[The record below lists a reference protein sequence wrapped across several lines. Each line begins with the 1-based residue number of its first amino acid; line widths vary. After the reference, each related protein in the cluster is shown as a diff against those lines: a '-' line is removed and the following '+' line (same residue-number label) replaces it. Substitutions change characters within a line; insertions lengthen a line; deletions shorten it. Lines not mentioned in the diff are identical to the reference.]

1 MNFRSPARF
10 WPVLLFSALLL
21 VVLLFWWLE
30 SGQQPAG
37 SAVGASREPATVQP
51 DLPPATAKD
60 ADRMELPP
68 VAAVQQALKS
78 GLDPEQSRRLA
89 DWLRQWQAAPDA
101 AARDEVLE
109 DARSHEE
116 TEVLV
121 ELVLHHLARTG
132 PEERLEGLQKLVG
145 SSGSSQ
151 IKAFVKGLEDAE
163 AEVREAALQFVR
175 DQEVE
180 VRVPV
185 FEHGLNSP
193 HAEVR
198 ADSFLELTRENVK
211 SAIPALMRALASA
224 DAGVREEAASQ
235 LAVRLADTRTEPFND
250 ASEALRW
257 WEVNARRYDARMYRI
272 D

>member
-1 MNFRSPARF
+1 MNFRSPSRF
-10 WPVLLFSALLL
+10 WPVLLVSALLL
-21 VVLLFWWLE
+21 VGLLLWWLE
-30 SGQQPAG
+30 TGEQPAPEKAPRP
-37 SAVGASREPATVQP
+37 SADPEVISQEGAVSSSSPG
-51 DLPPATAKD
+51 L
-60 ADRMELPP
+60 LPP
-68 VAAVQQALKS
+68 VKAVQEALK
-78 GLDPEQSRRLA
+78 LVPDPEQSRRVA
-89 DWLRQWQAAPDA
+89 DWIRQWQAAADA
-101 AARDEVLE
+101 EARDEVLE

-116 TEVLV
+116 TDVLV
-121 ELVLHHLARTG
+121 ELVLHHMAWTG

-175 DQEVE
+175 DQEPE

-224 DAGVREEAASQ
+224 DAGVREEASSQ
-235 LAVRLADTRTEPFND
+235 LAVRLAETRTEPFND

-257 WEVNARRYDARMYRI
+257 WEVNARRYDARMYRV